1 MPNLWKKKM
10 KNHNSV
16 FSSFPTISYHL
27 FGHYKKIFFFSK
39 AADVMNLHRLG
50 YVYLAREEGFFE
62 IIAGPL
68 CQMETML

>member
-1 MPNLWKKKM
+1 MPNLWKKM

-27 FGHYKKIFFFSK
+27 FGHYKKIFSLQGSRCHEL
-39 AADVMNLHRLG
+39 AQVRLC
-50 YVYLAREEGFFE
+50 LARVEEGFFE

>member
-1 MPNLWKKKM
+1 MPNLWKMKM

-16 FSSFPTISYHL
+16 FSSFPA
-27 FGHYKKIFFFSK
+27 IFPSFWTLQKGFFPFK
-39 AADVMNLHRLG
+39 AADVMNLHTQASCLDR
-50 YVYLAREEGFFE
+50 RREGFFE

>member
-1 MPNLWKKKM
+1 MPNLWKKM

-16 FSSFPTISYHL
+16 FSSFPAISYHL
-27 FGHYKKIFFFSK
+27 FGHYKKIFFLQGSRCHEL
-39 AADVMNLHRLG
+39 AQVRLC
-50 YVYLAREEGFFE
+50 LARVEEEGFFE